1 MFTHALIAV
10 IQGSILRSQSSK
22 FFKDMPFNFLIM
34 TTVYDVNANALIDSL
49 SESLKKNKN
58 LQPPGWTRY
67 VKTGAHKE
75 RPPQENDWWFK
86 RLAAILRSVYVRYP
100 IGVQRLRTKF
110 GGRRKRGYKP
120 KKHFKAG
127 GKIIRTA
134 IQILESEGLLTK
146 VEKKGRVLTKKG
158 VSMLDK
164 HAAMLVRS
172 NE

>member
-1 MFTHALIAV
+1 
-10 IQGSILRSQSSK
+10 
-22 FFKDMPFNFLIM
+22 M
-34 TTVYDVNANALIDSL
+34 TTVYDVNANALIDSV
-49 SESLKKNKN
+49 SESLKSNKN
-58 LQPPGWTRY
+58 LKPPEWVKF

-86 RLAAILRSVYVRYP
+86 RLAAILRSIYVRYP
-100 IGVQRLRTKF
+100 TGVQRLRTKF

-134 IQILESEGLLTK
+134 IQMLENEGLLTK
-146 VEKKGRVLTKKG
+146 VEKKGRVLTKAG
-158 VSMLDK
+158 RSLLDK
-164 HAAMLVRS
+164 HAAKLVRS